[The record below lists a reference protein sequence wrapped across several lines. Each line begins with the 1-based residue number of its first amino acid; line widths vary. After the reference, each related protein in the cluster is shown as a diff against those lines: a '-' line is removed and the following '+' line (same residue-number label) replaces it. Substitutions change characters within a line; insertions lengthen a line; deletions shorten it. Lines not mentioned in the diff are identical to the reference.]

1 MRNSHIAKR
10 SVLGSF
16 GVNFYVK
23 NYEANLSIG
32 SVAKPIVI
40 LSERSLRSEGSGRTA
55 RKGRVLC
62 DPIKTRVWL
71 ASLLACEANP

>member
-1 MRNSHIAKR
+1 MRNSNIAKR

-32 SVAKPIVI
+32 LPYH
-40 LSERSLRSEGSGRTA
+40 
-55 RKGRVLC
+55 
-62 DPIKTRVWL
+62 
-71 ASLLACEANP
+71 

>member
-40 LSERSLRSEGSGRTA
+40 LSLTTIARVKRILATPRRLRREAPFRSRR
-55 RKGRVLC
+55 RF
-62 DPIKTRVWL
+62 
-71 ASLLACEANP
+71 